1 MTEWKEGI
9 RFASGNKQ
17 TVPMEQLE
25 KDLQEGVQQKS
36 TAGSISEK
44 EPWRQGFKDRNVIR
58 DRKIVLYGMLQ
69 AERDG
74 LNLRTFMAAHVKRA
88 EKAMEEARKQKGAP
102 PTMLTYI
109 KRQFEQAANFKQP
122 TDFEEQVL
130 GWKLTDKVKKQAAS
144 KKASK
149 ITTYPPAGI
158 GSLS

>member
-25 KDLQEGVQQKS
+25 KDLQEGVQQQS
-36 TAGSISEK
+36 TAGSICEK
-44 EPWRQGFKDRNVIR
+44 ERWRQGFTDRNVIR

-69 AERDG
+69 AEHDG
-74 LNLRTFMAAHVKRA
+74 LNLTAFMAAHVKRA
-88 EKAMEEARKQKGAP
+88 EKAMDEARKQKGAP
-102 PTMLTYI
+102 PTVLTYI
-109 KRQFEQAANFKQP
+109 KRQFEQAANFKTP
-122 TDFEEQVL
+122 SDFEEQVL